1 MLITRERSGLN
12 GLLVCQRCGLGD
24 RVILDISAA
33 IVNHASGYKSVGLGP
48 EPKTVISEW
57 KPARKG
63 FKRQEKEMAAVTVES
78 HGKVALL
85 RLTNHVTN
93 AIGPTLVADI
103 SSALSL
109 ITTDFRGC
117 VLAGGTKFFSIGLD
131 LPALVHLSRRE
142 MSRFWDEFDQAVL
155 DLYRLPL
162 PTAAAIAGHATAGGT
177 ILALSTDYRLIAAGR
192 KLMGLN
198 EINIGVPVPF
208 LAALMLRQIV
218 GDRTARDLQYK
229 GDLIHPETAKNVGL
243 VDDIGP
249 EEKIEALALEA
260 VGTLADKPQGAFGLV
275 KRYRTESVVRRFE
288 RRRREKKEEMLAC
301 WFQPTVQE
309 MLKKAAEKF

>member
-1 MLITRERSGLN
+1 MT
-12 GLLVCQRCGLGD
+12 
-24 RVILDISAA
+24 
-33 IVNHASGYKSVGLGP
+33 
-48 EPKTVISEW
+48 T
-57 KPARKG
+57 
-63 FKRQEKEMAAVTVES
+63 VTVES

-85 RLTNHVTN
+85 RLTNRVTN
-93 AIGPTLVADI
+93 AIGPALVADF
-103 SSALSL
+103 STALSL
-109 ITTDFRGC
+109 VATDFRGC

-131 LPALVHLSRRE
+131 LPALVQLNRQE
-142 MSRFWDEFDQAVL
+142 MSRFWNDFDQAVL
-155 DLYRLPL
+155 DLYCLPL

-177 ILALSTDYRLIAAGR
+177 ILALGADYRLIAAGR

-229 GDLIHPETAKNVGL
+229 GELIHPETAMSVGL

-260 VGTLADKPQGAFGLV
+260 IGALADKPQKAFGLI
-275 KRYRTESVVRRFE
+275 KRNRTEAVCRQFESRRS
-288 RRRREKKEEMLAC
+288 EKKEEMLAC
-301 WFQPTVQE
+301 WFQPAVQE
-309 MLKKAAEKF
+309 LLKKAAEKF